1 MLRDLFYRLRTLVN
15 RQRADDELQEELRYH
30 VDREAEKYRAA
41 GLSAEE
47 AKRRAQMAIGGLAQ
61 AEQECRDARGTRLLL
76 DMVHDVRFAVRQLR
90 KSPAFLS
97 TAIPVFA
104 LGIAACTAIFA
115 FVDATLVKPL
125 PYRDPASLVALFESV
140 SPVGVRFHLSNPD
153 YLMWRQQND
162 VFGSLDVYRPE
173 RVSFQTSTG
182 MEEVSGAEVS
192 DGFFRTLG
200 VAPLLGRDFRPGEDL
215 ASAQQTVMLS
225 YRMWQRRFGGDPAI
239 LGRSIELDG
248 SSERVIGVLPA
259 SFHFS
264 PVEPAEYW
272 RTIHGLCE
280 GNRVCYPFYGVAR
293 LKTGVS
299 VATAR
304 SNIQSIAARISRVYP
319 TSNRDRGATVLS
331 LTDVMVGDIRPTL
344 LALLCGAA
352 LLLLIGFVNIMSLLL
367 VRAESR
373 RREIAVRGALGA
385 SRLRL
390 IRQFAVEG
398 FLLAGAGGLLGMT
411 LAYGFIH
418 LLLGL
423 IPDQLLAAMPYLAG
437 LHPGWHF
444 LLLGVL
450 ATSLGGTVFTL
461 APTAQ
466 LYLSDVKTGL
476 SEGGRGS
483 ADRSWRRIGSSLVVT
498 ELAITVVMMA
508 SAGLLAKSFY
518 RLLHEDIGLTADH
531 LAVVHLSLEE
541 DIKDTELLAF
551 EREVL
556 SRITSLPGVKSAG
569 VSENLAVEGGEAFKA
584 RFSHYCVFGRY
595 CAGAGEEAVSQI
607 AGAGYFETLEARLI
621 RGRYFTEADDAAMP
635 KVALINRT
643 MANSDFPGE
652 DPVGKRIV
660 DQYDKEH
667 PLEVIGVVDDLKD
680 GPLDMKPTPAVY
692 IPFKQFPIRDFYV
705 TVRTSNSER
714 AMLHAIGNA
723 VRPIHAG
730 LIVDGE
736 DTMMERINTSQSAYL
751 HRSAA
756 AIVAGF
762 ATLALL
768 LGTVGLYG
776 VVAYS
781 VSRRTREIG
790 VRMALGAQRSSVYR
804 LILREA
810 FRLALA
816 GLAGG
821 LLVSIAVAGLLRSM
835 LFGVSAWD
843 MSTLLAVAG
852 VLVVSALLASF
863 IPARRAASIHP
874 TQALRAE

>member
-1 MLRDLFYRLRTLVN
+1 MLRDLLYRLRVLVR
-15 RQRADDELQEELRYH
+15 RQHADDELQEELRYH
-30 VDREAEKYRAA
+30 VDRETEKYRAD

-47 AKRRAQMAIGGLAQ
+47 AKRHAQMAIGGLAQ
-61 AEQECRDARGTRLLL
+61 AEQQCRDARGTHLLL
-76 DMVHDVRFAVRQLR
+76 DLVHDVRFAVRQLR

-97 TAIPVFA
+97 TAILVFA

-125 PYRDPASLVALFESV
+125 PYRDSARLVALFESV
-140 SPVGVRFHLSNPD
+140 PSVGARFHLSNPD
-153 YLMWRQQND
+153 YSMWKQQND

-173 RVSFQTSTG
+173 RVSFKTSTG
-182 MEEVSGAEVS
+182 IEEVSGAEVS

-200 VAPLLGRDFRPGEDL
+200 VSPLLGRDFRTGEDL
-215 ASAQQTVMLS
+215 ESAQQTVMLS
-225 YRMWQRRFGGDPAI
+225 YRMWKQRFAGDPSI
-239 LGRSIELDG
+239 LGRSIVLDG
-248 SSERVIGVLPA
+248 SSELVIGVLPA

-272 RTIHGLCE
+272 RTIHGLCA

-293 LKTGVS
+293 LKPSVS

-304 SNIQSIAARISRVYP
+304 SDISSIAAQISRAYP
-319 TSNRDRGATVLS
+319 TSNRDRGATVLP
-331 LTDVMVGDIRPTL
+331 LTEVIVGDIRPTL
-344 LALLCGAA
+344 IALLCGAA

-385 SRLRL
+385 SWLRL

-398 FLLAGAGGLLGMT
+398 FLLAGAGGVLGLA
-411 LAYGFIH
+411 LAYGSIH
-418 LLLGL
+418 LLLRL
-423 IPDQLLAAMPYLAG
+423 IPGQLLAAMPYLEG

-444 LLLGVL
+444 LLLGAF
-450 ATSLGGTVFTL
+450 ATSLGGVVFTM
-461 APTAQ
+461 APAAQ
-466 LYLSDVKTGL
+466 LFFSDMQAGL
-476 SEGGRGS
+476 TEGGRGS
-483 ADRSWRRIGSSLVVT
+483 SDRSWRRIGASLVVA
-498 ELAITVVMMA
+498 ELALTVVMMA

-518 RLLHEDIGLTADH
+518 RLLHEDIGLTANH
-531 LAVVHLSLEE
+531 LAVLHLLLPDEG
-541 DIKDTELLAF
+541 KDAQLIAF

-556 SRITSLPGVKSAG
+556 SRVSTLPGVKSVG
-569 VSENLAVEGGEAFKA
+569 VSENLAVEGGETFKA

-595 CAGAGEEAVSQI
+595 CAGEGEEAVSQV
-607 AGAGYFETLEARLI
+607 AGVGYFETLEARLM
-621 RGRYFTEADDAAMP
+621 RGRYFTEADDASKP
-635 KVALINRT
+635 LVAVINRT
-643 MANSDFPGE
+643 MANSDFPSE

-667 PLEVIGVVDDLKD
+667 PVEIIGVVDDLKD

-692 IPFKQFPIRDFYV
+692 IPFNQFPQNNFYV
-705 TVRTSNSER
+705 TVRTSNAER
-714 AMLHAIGNA
+714 AMLRPVADAI
-723 VRPIHAG
+723 RPIHG
-730 LIVDGE
+730 NLILDGE
-736 DTMMERINTSQSAYL
+736 DTMMDRINTSQSAYL
-751 HRSAA
+751 HRSTA

-762 ATLALL
+762 AALALL

-790 VRMALGAQRSSVYR
+790 VRMALGAQRGSVYG

-821 LLVSIAVAGLLRSM
+821 VAVSLVVAGLLRSM

-843 MSTLLAVAG
+843 TGTLLSVAG
-852 VLVVSALLASF
+852 VLVASALLASF